1 VQLPNAQKLSTM
13 SLHYSQAIALNSQA
27 ASLMEAGNFGQASA
41 ILKEALTQA
50 KIALLEDRS
59 NDMENSTK
67 TKTSLDYCMD
77 HQSRFLIN
85 DETSMELRSSSSSF
99 VYRRAMCIPLSMMK
113 CCFDS
118 RVLLSVLIMF
128 NLALCYHLSA
138 MESKSLAGL
147 LKATR
152 LYELA
157 YKLQLDE
164 KLDSNTLF
172 TLTIVNNLGHLHA
185 LIGHTET
192 SEKYFQHLLSVL
204 MFIIV
209 IDCNNNEEVAQLP
222 VLEGFFYNTLH
233 LILQDQTADAA

>member
-1 VQLPNAQKLSTM
+1 VQLPKAQKLSIM

-50 KIALLEDRS
+50 KIALEDRS
-59 NDMENSTK
+59 NDTENSMK
-67 TKTSLDYCMD
+67 PKTSLDHCMY

-85 DETSMELRSSSSSF
+85 DEASMELRTSSSLF
-99 VYRRAMCIPLSMMK
+99 VYRRAMCIPLSTME

-164 KLDSNTLF
+164 ELDSNTLF

-185 LIGHTET
+185 LIGQTET

-209 IDCNNNEEVAQLP
+209 INCNNNEEVAQLP

-233 LILQDQTADAA
+233 LILQNQTAAAA